1 MDSVTPR
8 YWPVV
13 AVAGLRDLDYLR
25 TIDGLPVGRQQRSIY
40 AAAAQ
45 RGQSTVQLGIE
56 RDGQPLTLN
65 VPLVYFSLPDFLDLK
80 LPNFVTALGFWLLAV
95 VIYRARP
102 AETLNRVFALTAI
115 LLAGWLWLPQS
126 ELFLYSGP
134 ISALITVVWGLSVT
148 LLAAFTLHAAFQFP
162 TPLQRGWRLIP
173 VIYAIYAGMAIFYA
187 TVLIWRWSQGWPPV
201 LFQLD
206 LIGFRFATFSLM
218 GCALVFF
225 TRLIWSA
232 WYERSV
238 PRVRNQL
245 PIILLGLGVALLPM
259 AISFAGA
266 LSRASHFFVNGLD
279 VRYLMLALPLAFA
292 YVILRYQ
299 TFRGA
304 PPPLFVVVMVF
315 ITAILIASAGD
326 WVVRSLF
333 PELRHSAFV
342 PLLAVAL
349 MAGGLWSGQGV
360 FQRTLARFFKWEETS
375 YRAVKHFGE
384 RVAAERD
391 TGADCPRRSHRPW

>member
-1 MDSVTPR
+1 MTRVWQRDWLPVILTGALFFGLLSAVNLAAEIGQPFGGFITVHHFTTDDWSMDSVTPR

-238 PRVRNQL
+238 PRVRNQS
-245 PIILLGLGVALLPM
+245 ADY
-259 AISFAGA
+259 S
-266 LSRASHFFVNGLD
+266 SRIGC
-279 VRYLMLALPLAFA
+279 
-292 YVILRYQ
+292 
-299 TFRGA
+299 
-304 PPPLFVVVMVF
+304 
-315 ITAILIASAGD
+315 
-326 WVVRSLF
+326 
-333 PELRHSAFV
+333 
-342 PLLAVAL
+342 
-349 MAGGLWSGQGV
+349 
-360 FQRTLARFFKWEETS
+360 
-375 YRAVKHFGE
+375 
-384 RVAAERD
+384 RVAAHGDQFCRGFVAREPLFCERVGRALPD
-391 TGADCPRRSHRPW
+391 AGSAVSLRLCYFALSDLSRRTPALVCCCHGVHYGHPYRQCW